1 MKDEALLCFICARNL
16 EKVVSCWM
24 ETRKGEDGP
33 EALQVCKLVIVFCCY
48 NFPKLQCGKFFKC
61 ELLVFQVH
69 EAGKQGVEK
78 PESLEA
84 KPRGLSG
91 FETPCFLAK

>member
-33 EALQVCKLVIVFCCY
+33 EALQVCKLVNIFSQKNY
-48 NFPKLQCGKFFKC
+48 PKNLNFFP
-61 ELLVFQVH
+61 
-69 EAGKQGVEK
+69 
-78 PESLEA
+78 
-84 KPRGLSG
+84 
-91 FETPCFLAK
+91 

>member
-33 EALQVCKLVIVFCCY
+33 EALQV
-48 NFPKLQCGKFFKC
+48 N
-61 ELLVFQVH
+61 
-69 EAGKQGVEK
+69 
-78 PESLEA
+78 
-84 KPRGLSG
+84 
-91 FETPCFLAK
+91 